1 MIHSV
6 NEGKRTGKRAVF
18 NWSGGKDSS
27 LALFHVLNE
36 KEFEIATL
44 MTTVNAKYNRIS
56 MHGVRKELLYAQGE
70 AIGIPI
76 KEILLPESPSMSE
89 YDNTMK
95 EVLSELKNDRVTH
108 SIFGDIF
115 LEDLRKYREDRLK
128 EVGLKAHFPLWKK
141 DTTQLIHEF
150 IDLGFKTVV
159 VCVKSD
165 VLSEDFTGRVIDND
179 FLKDLPKGVD
189 PCGENGEFHTFVF
202 DGPIFK
208 HPIAY
213 SLGEKVFKEYE
224 APKDKNDTCFSST
237 PTRKLSGFHFCDLLP
252 VS

>member
-1 MIHSV
+1 MD
-6 NEGKRTGKRAVF
+6 RKRAIF

-27 LALFHVLNE
+27 LALYHILNE
-36 KEFEIATL
+36 KEYDVTGL

-56 MHGVRKELLYAQGE
+56 MHGVRNELLYAQGE

-76 KEILLPESPSMSE
+76 KEILLPEMPSMSE
-89 YDNTMK
+89 YDETMK
-95 EVLSELKNDRVTH
+95 GVLSELKRDKVTH

-128 EVGLKAHFPLWKK
+128 EVGLTAHFPLWKR
-141 DTTQLIHEF
+141 DTTDLVHEF

-159 VCVKSD
+159 VCVKSEL
-165 VLSEDFTGRVIDND
+165 LSQDFTGRVIDHD

-189 PCGENGEFHTFVF
+189 PCGENGEFHTFAF

-208 HPIAY
+208 HPIKY
-213 SLGEKVFKEYE
+213 TVGEKVFKEYE
-224 APKDKNDTCFSST
+224 APKDKKDECFTSAPSKKT
-237 PTRKLSGFHFCDLLP
+237 AGFHFCDLIP
-252 VS
+252 VENEVD